1 MKMMNLT
8 AIAITA
14 GVILVALLTMGSIFA
29 KLYRR
34 ATKEQAFVR
43 TGFRG
48 QRVIMDGG
56 AVVLPVM
63 HDLIWVNMNTL
74 RLEVKRAA
82 EGALIT
88 KDRMRVDVMAE
99 FYVRVQP
106 TVEAIADAAQTLGH
120 RTQEPEDLKELVEG
134 KFVDA
139 LRAVAAEMTMEE
151 LHEQRVEFVQ
161 KVQTAVSEDLLK
173 NGLELE
179 TVSLTSL
186 DQTDKQFFNPNNAF
200 DAEGLTKLTE
210 EIEARRKKRNDIE
223 QDTAVAVSQK
233 NLSAEREQ
241 LEVGREEQY
250 ARLAQEREIETRRAF
265 QQAEIAKERA
275 AQKKQ
280 AEEAQII
287 ADRQVQE
294 ARIQAERELEQ
305 LAIKKQEAVALQDQ
319 DRHISV
325 ANKSRDESEAKA
337 EADKARANAVDAEE
351 AVVTVREQAKAERE
365 KIIELV
371 EARKRAERDA
381 ISITVAAEAEKRAAD
396 DTAAAV
402 QRLAE
407 GEAEKERIAAQA
419 EAEAEKMRADAAR
432 LRYAADAEGRRS
444 LNEADNLLTPE
455 LVAMRVKLALIENVD
470 AIIRESVKPMEAIDS
485 LRIVH
490 VDGLTGG
497 APAAHGGD
505 GGGNGVSV
513 TDGNLADQAVNAAL
527 RYRAQAPLLD
537 SLLKEVGIEGGEL
550 TGLAAPLHVAK
561 TVEAKTDEAA

>member
-1 MKMMNLT
+1 MMNMT
-8 AIAITA
+8 AIAIIA

-29 KLYRR
+29 KLYRK

-56 AVVLPVM
+56 SVVLPIM
-63 HDLIWVNMNTL
+63 HDVIWVNMNTL

-82 EGALIT
+82 QGALIT

-99 FYVRVQP
+99 FYVRVKP
-106 TVEAIADAAQTLGH
+106 TEECIADAAQTLGH
-120 RTQEPEDLKELVEG
+120 RTQEPDDLKELVEG

-151 LHEQRVEFVQ
+151 LHETRVEFVQ

-186 DQTDKQFFNPNNAF
+186 DQTDREFFNPNNAF

-233 NLSAEREQ
+233 NLDAERQQ
-241 LEVGREEQY
+241 LEITREEQY
-250 ARLAQEREIETRRAF
+250 ARLAQQREIETRRAS
-265 QQAEIAKERA
+265 QQAEIAKEQA
-275 AQKKQ
+275 EQKKQ
-280 AEEAQII
+280 AEEARIV

-294 ARIQAERELEQ
+294 AKIQADRELEQ
-305 LAIKKQEAVALQDQ
+305 LAIQKQEAVALQDQ
-319 DRHISV
+319 DRHI
-325 ANKSRDESEAKA
+325 ALATKSREESEAQ
-337 EADKARANAVDAEE
+337 ADADRARAQAVEAEE

-365 KIIELV
+365 KVIELV

-381 ISITVAAEAEKRAAD
+381 ISMTVAAEAEKQAAD
-396 DTAAAV
+396 DKAAAL

-407 GEAEKERIAAQA
+407 GEGEKERIAAQA

-432 LRYAADAEGRRS
+432 LRYAAEAEGRRS
-444 LNEADNLLTPE
+444 LNEADNLLTPA
-455 LVAMRVKLALIENVD
+455 LVAMRVKLALIEHLD
-470 AIIRESVKPMEAIDS
+470 SIIRESVKPMEAIDS

-490 VDGLTGG
+490 VDGLNGA
-497 APAAHGGD
+497 APAAPEGQ
-505 GGGNGVSV
+505 GGGNGHAVGGGG
-513 TDGNLADQAVNAAL
+513 GNLAEQAVSAAL
-527 RYRAQAPLLD
+527 RYRAQAPLVD
-537 SLLKEVGIEGGEL
+537 SLLKEVGMDGSEL
-550 TGLAAPLHVAK
+550 TGLAAPLQVLEDAGD
-561 TVEAKTDEAA
+561 EEAA